1 MPTTKALSA
10 SKFFGKDRYEYYLN
24 ELLTQQK
31 VGGNALSKSQIKE
44 GFLKRKDKISFEKFV
59 EKVISTK
66 TIVAPTKKST
76 SSGGG
81 VGLGS
86 RGGGLVKSPT
96 GALEKYVSGVSKPQ
110 KMSGI
115 EDDIS
120 KITKSV
126 ISIAEILSGQK
137 KLKDSS
143 TSYDRRKAEQ
153 EKRSLAESKL
163 EKRFDG
169 LKKAAEKILAPVK
182 SLLDKIINFLV
193 TVFLGRVVY
202 KLLEW
207 FGDPKNA
214 DKVKSIGRFL
224 GDHWPKLLAL
234 YLTFGT
240 SFGRFALGLTK
251 AVASGAIKLAFAI
264 AKLLAAK
271 KVKGAMGAA
280 RFLGGKGGKIAGA
293 VLGTVAAVGGAYALT
308 QGMKGDGEEP
318 ETSKSEKPK
327 TPGYSGGGSVKIP
340 KFAGGGLNVKGM
352 LGGAGMG
359 AMFGPM
365 GMLLGGVLGSGKPQ
379 EMANGFVSGE
389 KGVDKVPAMLSD
401 GEFVMSVGAV
411 QKYGVDTLE
420 GMNAAG
426 GGTNKPKM
434 MGGKTYAASG
444 GMMGDQKENVRDRIL
459 EKREKEQKS
468 GSSSKSTTPKS
479 TTPKQTLPTLSPIEL
494 KFASRAK
501 QRGITDPIELKA
513 FLAQVKHESGG
524 NFGDPQREKYNSSPN
539 DPPGKPGYEYFKPYA
554 NPALGLGNRN
564 ADDAYKYIGRGYL
577 QVTGKANYEDIGK
590 RIGKD
595 LIRNPTLLMNKD
607 VALDASIEYWK
618 RSVRPNVKNWNN
630 TFEVSRAVNKP
641 AAVSPDEI
649 TGMSDR
655 EDIFKGYSSISN
667 KIFTDLKTDTE
678 VKPTIKKEPSLI
690 DRLGSIFSPRPAM
703 AGEPNAKQKSS
714 PKPKPMDKGG
724 FLDVLGKILPN
735 TGTVMAP
742 RTSGPKDVRGNQQTE
757 PAYQNKLLGI
767 PLGSPSS
774 KFSEGGFR
782 GMRAPLGPGG
792 DVGGY
797 TKEQKKRYASRT
809 GSSFVPT
816 SYAGSISGAMGDS
829 HLRFP
834 GLPSLQNKKIEIPD
848 YMMLSTPVSKSQQQT
863 RQPSSPIT
871 LQNNQNLNL
880 AIQNARDVTNMP
892 GGAVYR
898 PLVESAINSSIKT
911 QTRYDTLRNV
921 MRQTGTSG
929 ADENMNMRG
938 NIIKKQGG
946 GLFGGTKTPST
957 PPVKG
962 FTGKYDMH
970 GNPTGY
976 GVRGGGIIKE
986 NTGIDIPGGGADR
999 QNVRVQPGEYI
1010 IPKKVV
1016 DTVGVNLLDKRVAN
1030 IDKNSNPYKLG
1041 ADRQIEPQSP
1051 PISRL
1056 NPAQIQTKNN
1066 IPRITPTPRPAPK
1079 IVSAPSVAGGG
1090 MGGRR
1095 GSGAKAMIP
1104 QFNAYK
1110 NNSKTAKQLG
1120 VK

>member
-31 VGGNALSKSQIKE
+31 VGGNVLSKSQIKE

-59 EKVISTK
+59 EKVISIK
-66 TIVAPTKKST
+66 TVKSAITPPEIKSNLVA
-76 SSGGG
+76 GG

-214 DKVKSIGRFL
+214 DKVRAISRFL

-240 SFGRFALGLTK
+240 SVGRFALGLTK
-251 AVASGAIKLAFAI
+251 IVAKGAIKLLAQI
-264 AKLLAAK
+264 LLLSKAK
-271 KVKGAMGAA
+271 KLRAA
-280 RFLGGKGGKIAGA
+280 GRFLGGKGGKIAGA
-293 VLGTVAAVGGAYALT
+293 VLGTAAVVGGAYALT
-308 QGMKGDGEEP
+308 QGMKGDDEEP
-318 ETSKSEKPK
+318 KTLKPEEPK
-327 TPGYSGGGSVKIP
+327 TPGY
-340 KFAGGGLNVKGM
+340 AGGGIIKIPAFKGGGFNFKGM
-352 LGGAGMG
+352 FGGA
-359 AMFGPM
+359 
-365 GMLLGGVLGSGKPQ
+365 LGSSPEKPQ
-379 EMANGFVSGE
+379 EMPNGFVSGE

-426 GGTNKPKM
+426 GGTNRPKM
-434 MGGKTYAASG
+434 MGGKTYAEGG
-444 GMMGDQKENVRDRIL
+444 GMMKKPSKL
-459 EKREKEQKS
+459 ELIQEEKANKTELKPEKE
-468 GSSSKSTTPKS
+468 SKKTTPKPSS
-479 TTPKQTLPTLSPIEL
+479 TIIPKIKDPTLSPIEL
-494 KFASRAK
+494 KFVSRAK
-501 QRGITDPIELKA
+501 QRGITDPTELKA

-554 NPALGLGNRN
+554 NIRGLGNRN

-577 QVTGKANYEDIGK
+577 QVTGRANYEDIGK

-595 LIRNPTLLMNKD
+595 LVRNPTLLMNKD

-618 RSVRPNVKNWNN
+618 SKVRPNVKNWNN
-630 TFEVSRAVNKP
+630 TFQVSKAVNKP

-655 EDIFKGYSSISN
+655 EDAFRGYSSIPN
-667 KIFTDLKTDTE
+667 KTFTDLKKDTE

-690 DRLGSIFSPRPAM
+690 GRLESAFSPRPAM
-703 AGEPNAKQKSS
+703 AEEPDSKQKSTS
-714 PKPKPMDKGG
+714 KPKPIDKEG
-724 FLDVLGKILPN
+724 FLDILGRFLPN
-735 TGTVMAP
+735 TGNIMSSSK
-742 RTSGPKDVRGNQQTE
+742 SGPADVKGNMQTE

-774 KFSEGGFR
+774 KFSEGEFH
-782 GMRAPLGPGG
+782 GMKVPLGPGG
-792 DVGGY
+792 DVGGNNRAEQIKKLKQQGLLGD
-797 TKEQKKRYASRT
+797 TKPASR
-809 GSSFVPT
+809 SV
-816 SYAGSISGAMGDS
+816 I
-829 HLRFP
+829 
-834 GLPSLQNKKIEIPD
+834 
-848 YMMLSTPVSKSQQQT
+848 
-863 RQPSSPIT
+863 
-871 LQNNQNLNL
+871 
-880 AIQNARDVTNMP
+880 
-892 GGAVYR
+892 
-898 PLVESAINSSIKT
+898 
-911 QTRYDTLRNV
+911 
-921 MRQTGTSG
+921 
-929 ADENMNMRG
+929 
-938 NIIKKQGG
+938 
-946 GLFGGTKTPST
+946 
-957 PPVKG
+957 PPVRSQSG
-962 FTGKYDMH
+962 YN
-970 GNPTGY
+970 NPMS
-976 GVRGGGIIKE
+976 GG
-986 NTGIDIPGGGADR
+986 
-999 QNVRVQPGEYI
+999 
-1010 IPKKVV
+1010 
-1016 DTVGVNLLDKRVAN
+1016 VGVNR
-1030 IDKNSNPYKLG
+1030 SNQSG
-1041 ADRQIEPQSP
+1041 SQSTGPQTPSF
-1051 PISRL
+1051 SAR
-1056 NPAQIQTKNN
+1056 NP
-1066 IPRITPTPRPAPK
+1066 
-1079 IVSAPSVAGGG
+1079 S
-1090 MGGRR
+1090 GGR
-1095 GSGAKAMIP
+1095 
-1104 QFNAYK
+1104 
-1110 NNSKTAKQLG
+1110 SKQETLG
-1120 VK
+1120 LMR